1 MRRRGLGISFITI
14 SALLISTKYLSAG
27 IFGSSVVSWSEELFN
42 AMLDSVGNT
51 LSNLSILSL
60 IIGIL
65 YLVWGEYEEF
75 NIKNKN

>member
-1 MRRRGLGISFITI
+1 MRRRGIGIAFVTI
-14 SALLISTKYLSAG
+14 SALLFSTKYISAA
-27 IFGSSVVSWSEELFN
+27 IFGSSSVSWSKELFN

-51 LSNLSILSL
+51 LSNLSIWSL

-75 NIKNKN
+75 KINNKK

>member
-1 MRRRGLGISFITI
+1 MRRRGTGIAFIAI
-14 SALLISTKYLSAG
+14 SALLFSTKYLSAA
-27 IFGSSVVSWSEELFN
+27 IFGSNVVSWSEELFN

-51 LSNLSILSL
+51 LSNLSLWSL

-75 NIKNKN
+75 KINNKK